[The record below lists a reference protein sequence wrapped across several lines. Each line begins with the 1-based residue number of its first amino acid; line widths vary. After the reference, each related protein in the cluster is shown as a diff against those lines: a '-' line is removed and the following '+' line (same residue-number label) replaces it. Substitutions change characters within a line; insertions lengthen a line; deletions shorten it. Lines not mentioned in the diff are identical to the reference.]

1 MRERVNTVVGIFRVR
16 SISGLHVSRLL
27 IFCSTVFVAA
37 LQILYYSYKYLDQFK
52 YLGLDQFK
60 YLGSVIAA
68 NGGVEADVHHRVN
81 EGCKVLGAL
90 KGVMKIRGLGM
101 NVKKVL
107 YEKVVVP
114 TVMYGSE
121 SWGMKVTERQKLNVF
136 EMKCLR
142 SMTGVSR
149 LDRVRNEVVRAR
161 TGVRRELAARV
172 DVNVLRWFG
181 HVERMDNE
189 RLLKK
194 VMNAKVDGRSARG
207 RPRFGWM
214 DGVKRALNDRRM
226 DISERA
232 RNRNEWQMI
241 VTQF

>member
-1 MRERVNTVVGIFRVR
+1 MR
-16 SISGLHVSRLL
+16 
-27 IFCSTVFVAA
+27 
-37 LQILYYSYKYLDQFK
+37 
-52 YLGLDQFK
+52 
-60 YLGSVIAA
+60 
-68 NGGVEADVHHRVN
+68 HRVN

-90 KGVMKIRGLGM
+90 KGLMKNKGLGM
-101 NVKKVL
+101 NVKVL
-107 YEKVVVP
+107 YEKVVVL

-121 SWGMKVTERQKLNVF
+121 TWGMKVTERQKLNVF

-161 TGVRRELAARV
+161 TDVRRELAARV

-194 VMNAKVDGRSARG
+194 VMNAKVDGRSAKG

-214 DGVKRALNDRRM
+214 DGVKRALNGRRM
-226 DISERA
+226 DIMSGE
-232 RNRNEWQMI
+232 
-241 VTQF
+241 